1 MKYVVCFSG
10 GHSSALAAVETVRR
24 FGRDHVILLN
34 HDISSKV
41 EASKIKM
48 FKQEV
53 ASSLCL
59 PITYANCKNFEQ
71 MTPLALCRKYGRIK
85 FRTGCEICTYFL
97 KTQPF
102 YQWLGENYPVQKG
115 CISKSINLIYGFN
128 KLESNR
134 IQRRRSHLHQMGYQ
148 SMFPLAEWDRTIQ
161 DIEEIGIQRPAVY
174 RESKHANCIGCL
186 KAGRQHWY
194 KVYCYYRDIFEEA
207 KKVEEKIHF
216 SIIKGAFLKELE
228 PWFEQ
233 MKNAGIP
240 MTENMES
247 YWFWKYARECVEKV

>member
-24 FGRDHVILLN
+24 FGSSQVILLN
-34 HDISSKV
+34 HDISPKV
-41 EASKIKM
+41 EAAKIKI

-53 ASSLCL
+53 AASLSL
-59 PITYANCKNFEQ
+59 PITYANCEDFEQ

-85 FRTGCEICTYFL
+85 FRTGREICTYFL

-102 YQWLGENYPVQKG
+102 YQWLEENYPVPKG
-115 CISKSINLIYGFN
+115 CISKEIILIYGFSKPEN
-128 KLESNR
+128 NR
-134 IQRRRSHLHQMGYQ
+134 IKRRRNHLYQMGYQ
-148 SMFPLAEWDRTIQ
+148 SMYPLAEWDRTIQ
-161 DIEEIGIQRPAVY
+161 DIEEIGIRKPAVY
-174 RESKHANCIGCL
+174 DESKHANCIGCL

-194 KVYCYYRDIFEEA
+194 KVYCCRREIFEEA
-207 KKVEEKIHF
+207 KMVEDKIHF
-216 SIIKGAFLKELE
+216 SIIKGAYLMELE

-240 MTENMES
+240 ATENMETH
-247 YWFWKYARECVEKV
+247 WFWKYAREYIEK